1 MTAGGVTKCLRY
13 GCRGRVDF
21 DGGRRGCGCSRVC
34 AYSHQRSR
42 WPWGAGDQLT
52 PFFKKLAYKTS
63 VVLME
68 PAKERDYYK
77 TGYDLGIS
85 AGKDV
90 GKYDVLDYITT
101 YDKKKQDHFS
111 AMLLGL
117 VDASIS
123 VGSAPALSSVIAEE
137 YGGDEGV
144 LGIFE
149 KRFPDARPDQKAT
162 VRATLSRLASS
173 SSSTG
178 TPTITLGPRYRGGA
192 LSPKSKS
199 MLAKIKKEGAA
210 GTKSLKDEDVGITD
224 LPVEEGSKED
234 IVSDYELN
242 AAPETAELFA
252 SQDFDDQKELQAQR
266 AKEASLRARQFD
278 GRYVNTPKGKAGA
291 TILHSAAVKN
301 DATSERNRK
310 ILQLASQEAS
320 ARVASTTNNL
330 RASIEA
336 RQSQQLQ
343 ESRHAQA
350 QVIASKARSAEH
362 DRREAERRRER
373 RELISNAYEVM
384 YGEALGDAINE
395 LGVEEEM
402 RMAKQFY
409 KIMGGKGSPGF
420 LRKAYSPRAARVT
433 AVAMEKKAAPA
444 KRTTR
449 KKKSVKFVLE
459 EVDVPQKKISKRRY
473 MKKTSGKGGKKGKG
487 KGSKKGGKKGKGKGG
502 KKGGKGSKK

>member
-1 MTAGGVTKCLRY
+1 
-13 GCRGRVDF
+13 
-21 DGGRRGCGCSRVC
+21 
-34 AYSHQRSR
+34 
-42 WPWGAGDQLT
+42 
-52 PFFKKLAYKTS
+52 
-63 VVLME
+63 ME

-77 TGYDLGIS
+77 TGYEFGIS

-90 GKYDVLDYITT
+90 GKYDVFDYITT

-117 VDASIS
+117 VDAAIS
-123 VGSAPALSSVIAEE
+123 LGSASALSSVIAEE
-137 YGGDEGV
+137 YGGDEG
-144 LGIFE
+144 LLRMFE
-149 KRFPDARPDQKAT
+149 KRFPDATPDQKMV

-178 TPTITLGPRYRGGA
+178 TPTVTVGPRYRGGA
-192 LSPKSKS
+192 LSPKSKAVLS
-199 MLAKIKKEGAA
+199 KIKTEGAA
-210 GTKSLKDEDVGITD
+210 GTKVLKDEDVGITY
-224 LPVEEGSKED
+224 LPTEEVSKED
-234 IVSDYELN
+234 MVSDYELN

-266 AKEASLRARQFD
+266 AKEASLRARQFN

-291 TILHSAAVKN
+291 TILHSAAANN
-301 DATSERNRK
+301 DAISERNRK
-310 ILQLASQEAS
+310 ILQLASQEAA
-320 ARVASTTNNL
+320 ARVTSTTNNL

-336 RQSQQLQ
+336 RQLQQLQ

-384 YGEALGDAINE
+384 YGEPLGDAINE

-433 AVAMEKKAAPA
+433 TVAMERSAAPS

-459 EVDVPQKKISKRRY
+459 EVEVPQKKISKRSY
-473 MKKTSGKGGKKGKG
+473 MKKKGGKGKSSKKGKGKGGKKGKG
-487 KGSKKGGKKGKGKGG
+487 KGSKK
-502 KKGGKGSKK
+502 